1 MKNIT
6 SFTGNGGRLLVIGVL
21 LLSAVLL
28 QACSSET
35 GLQVGADAPA
45 FSLQSAEGS
54 TVSLDEYAGQPV
66 LLYFH
71 MAVG

>member
-1 MKNIT
+1 MNNKT
-6 SFTGNGGRLLVIGVL
+6 SFTGRWGRFLVVGVL
-21 LLSAVLL
+21 ILSAVLL

-45 FSLQSAEGS
+45 FSLQSADGS
-54 TVSLDEYAGQPV
+54 TVSLDEYAAQPV

-71 MAVG
+71 MAMG